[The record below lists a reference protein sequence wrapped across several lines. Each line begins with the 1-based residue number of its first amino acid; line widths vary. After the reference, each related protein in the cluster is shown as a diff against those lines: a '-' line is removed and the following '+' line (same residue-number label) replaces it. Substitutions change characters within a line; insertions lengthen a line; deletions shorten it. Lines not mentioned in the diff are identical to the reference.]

1 MLRCGAME
9 WRTKNWTFCIIF
21 YEKNQCFLFA
31 FPSLRDFDAIS
42 ILEAL
47 RILQYSNWL
56 NFVLNQSFQD
66 LLDHW
71 NFFFFFNTFKHL
83 MEQVFQRDII

>member
-1 MLRCGAME
+1 ME
-9 WRTKNWTFCIIF
+9 WSTENWTFYTVF
-21 YEKNQCFLFA
+21 YGKSQCFLSA
-31 FPSLRDFDAIS
+31 FPYLGDFDAIS

-66 LLDHW
+66 LLDH
-71 NFFFFFNTFKHL
+71 
-83 MEQVFQRDII
+83 

>member
-1 MLRCGAME
+1 MFDTME
-9 WRTKNWTFCIIF
+9 WNTKNWTLHIIF
-21 YEKNQCFLFA
+21 HEKICFLSA
-31 FPSLRDFDAIS
+31 LPSLGDFDAIS

-47 RILQYSNWL
+47 RILQYTNLL

-71 NFFFFFNTFKHL
+71 NIFFLFNTFKHL